1 MTRFDEKIN
10 QILLETPWY
19 DIKLEIPIDLKF
31 ELSRSKEDIIER
43 IKFIVNDEN
52 NRLYIKDNLIMFIRA
67 VMKDNIFLGFVKKY
81 DCMAE
86 VKSMFRTF
94 LRG

>member
-31 ELSRSKEDIIER
+31 EKCKTKEDIIER

-67 VMKDNIFLGFVKKY
+67 VLKDNIFLGFVKKY
-81 DCMAE
+81 DCMAA

>member
-43 IKFIVNDEN
+43 MKFIVNDEN

-67 VMKDNIFLGFVKKY
+67 VLKDNIFLGFVKKY

-86 VKSMFRTF
+86 VKSMFRDF

>member
-43 IKFIVNDEN
+43 MKFIVNDEN

-67 VMKDNIFLGFVKKY
+67 VLKDNIFLGFVKKY

>member
-31 ELSRSKEDIIER
+31 EKCKTKEDIIDR

-67 VMKDNIFLGFVKKY
+67 VM
-81 DCMAE
+81 
-86 VKSMFRTF
+86 
-94 LRG
+94 

>member
-31 ELSRSKEDIIER
+31 EFSRSKEDIIER
-43 IKFIVNDEN
+43 IKFIVNDMN
-52 NRLYIKDNLIMFIRA
+52 NRLYIKENLIKFIRA
-67 VMKDNIFLGFVKKY
+67 VMKDNIFLGFVKKF
-81 DCMAE
+81 DCME
-86 VKSMFRTF
+86 DVKTLFRNF

>member
-19 DIKLEIPIDLKF
+19 DLKMAIPIDLKF
-31 ELSRSKEDIIER
+31 ENSKSKYDIIKRLGE
-43 IKFIVNDEN
+43 ILNDPI
-52 NRLYIKDNLIMFIRA
+52 NRLYLKDNLVTFIKA
-67 VMKDNIFLGFVKKY
+67 VLKDNIFLGFVKKF
-81 DCMAE
+81 DCME
-86 VKSMFRTF
+86 DVKTLFRNF

>member
-43 IKFIVNDEN
+43 MKFIVNDEN

-86 VKSMFRTF
+86 VKSMFRDF

>member
-31 ELSRSKEDIIER
+31 ENCKTKGDIIDR
-43 IKFIVNDEN
+43 VKSILNDMA
-52 NRLYIKDNLIMFIRA
+52 NRLYIRDNLVKFIRA
-67 VMKDNIFLGFVKKY
+67 VMKDNIFLGFVRKY
-81 DCMAE
+81 DCMDDI
-86 VKSMFRTF
+86 KNLFNNF

>member
-52 NRLYIKDNLIMFIRA
+52 NRLYIKDNLIIFIRA

>member
-43 IKFIVNDEN
+43 MKFIVNDEN

>member
-31 ELSRSKEDIIER
+31 EKCKTKEDIIER

-52 NRLYIKDNLIMFIRA
+52 NRLYIKDNLIIFIRA
-67 VMKDNIFLGFVKKY
+67 VLKDNIFLGFVKKY

-86 VKSMFRTF
+86 VKSMFRDF